1 MIKIS
6 NISYSYGKHQA
17 LSDVSITI
25 EKNSIFGIVGPN
37 GAGKSTLIKLLL
49 SILHIQDGNIDVEDG
64 NKCGV
69 VMEDLG
75 MFPGFSARKNL
86 QIVATIKNSS
96 YDEIDIVLQKV
107 GLQESANRKVKQLS
121 FGLKQRL
128 SIASALL
135 GFPNVLI
142 LDEPTNGLDPIAII
156 QLRELINDIAKENI
170 TIIIASHILT
180 EIEKICSD
188 VAIMNKGKIIHSDS
202 LVNIR
207 NKYNSLENAFI
218 NLINENNGL

>member
-64 NKCGV
+64 NKYGV

>member
-1 MIKIS
+1 
-6 NISYSYGKHQA
+6 
-17 LSDVSITI
+17 
-25 EKNSIFGIVGPN
+25 
-37 GAGKSTLIKLLL
+37 
-49 SILHIQDGNIDVEDG
+49 
-64 NKCGV
+64 
-69 VMEDLG
+69 
-75 MFPGFSARKNL
+75 
-86 QIVATIKNSS
+86 
-96 YDEIDIVLQKV
+96 
-107 GLQESANRKVKQLS
+107 
-121 FGLKQRL
+121 LKQRL

>member
-64 NKCGV
+64 NKYGV

-107 GLQESANRKVKQLS
+107 GLQESANRKVKQL
-121 FGLKQRL
+121 FL
-128 SIASALL
+128 A
-135 GFPNVLI
+135 
-142 LDEPTNGLDPIAII
+142 
-156 QLRELINDIAKENI
+156 
-170 TIIIASHILT
+170 
-180 EIEKICSD
+180 
-188 VAIMNKGKIIHSDS
+188 
-202 LVNIR
+202 
-207 NKYNSLENAFI
+207 
-218 NLINENNGL
+218 

>member
-49 SILHIQDGNIDVEDG
+49 SILHIQDGNIDVVNG
-64 NKCGV
+64 NKYGV

-107 GLQESANRKVKQLS
+107 GLQDSANKKVKQLS
-121 FGLKQRL
+121 FGMKQRL

-135 GFPNVLI
+135 GSPNVLI

-156 QLRELINDIAKENI
+156 QLRELINNIAKENI

-188 VAIMNKGKIIHSDS
+188 VAIMNKGKIIHSNS

>member
-49 SILHIQDGNIDVEDG
+49 SILHIQDGNIDVVNG
-64 NKCGV
+64 NKYGV

-107 GLQESANRKVKQLS
+107 GLQDSANKKVKQLS
-121 FGLKQRL
+121 FGMKQRL

-135 GFPNVLI
+135 GSPNVLI

-156 QLRELINDIAKENI
+156 QLRELINNIAKENI

-188 VAIMNKGKIIHSDS
+188 VAIMNKGKIIHSNTLD
-202 LVNIR
+202 NIR

>member
-107 GLQESANRKVKQLS
+107 GLQDSANKKVKQLS
-121 FGLKQRL
+121 FGMKQRL

-188 VAIMNKGKIIHSDS
+188 VAIMNKGKIIHSNS